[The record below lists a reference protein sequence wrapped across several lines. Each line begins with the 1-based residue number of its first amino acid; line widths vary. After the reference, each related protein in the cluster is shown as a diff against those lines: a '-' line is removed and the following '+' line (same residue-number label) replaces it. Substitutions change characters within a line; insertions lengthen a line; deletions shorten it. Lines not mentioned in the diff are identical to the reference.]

1 MPSSKNLTTNNTQNF
16 ILKGFN
22 SIQIGLYM
30 LLGVYVIN
38 ASILG
43 FIADSNPL
51 GMLSIEIIESICMF
65 MVVLVG
71 FFSMFAVFF
80 SSRRA
85 ARKAGVAVW
94 NAASKKQFGLY
105 ALAVILG
112 MFLLSLAKNTAVN
125 YATPFFLGYLGLV
138 MALFNTQ
145 RKKPYDLLVAICLL
159 LAVVVFVI
167 PTYWYSSLLI
177 LGGSFFV
184 YGIANRK

>member
-1 MPSSKNLTTNNTQNF
+1 MATDKNLTENTNQNF

-71 FFSMFAVFF
+71 FFSMFAIFF

-105 ALAVILG
+105 ALALILG
-112 MFLLSLAKNTAVN
+112 MFLLSLAKNTAVKRGETIVN
-125 YATPFFLGYLGLV
+125 IIDTPGHADFGGEVERGLEMV
-138 MALFNTQ
+138 
-145 RKKPYDLLVAICLL
+145 DGVILLVDASEGPLPQTR
-159 LAVVVFVI
+159 FV
-167 PTYWYSSLLI
+167 L
-177 LGGSFFV
+177 
-184 YGIANRK
+184 RKAL

>member
-1 MPSSKNLTTNNTQNF
+1 MASFLC
-16 ILKGFN
+16 
-22 SIQIGLYM
+22 
-30 LLGVYVIN
+30 LL
-38 ASILG
+38 
-43 FIADSNPL
+43 F
-51 GMLSIEIIESICMF
+51 
-65 MVVLVG
+65 
-71 FFSMFAVFF
+71 FF

-125 YATPFFLGYLGLV
+125 YATPFFLGYLGLL
-138 MALFNTQ
+138 MALFNPQ
-145 RKKPYDLLVAICLL
+145 RKKAYDLLVALCLV
-159 LAVVVFVI
+159 LAVVVVVI
-167 PTYWYSSLLI
+167 PTYWYSSVLI

>member
-1 MPSSKNLTTNNTQNF
+1 MASSKNLTTNTAQNF

-38 ASILG
+38 AAILG

-65 MVVLVG
+65 MVVLVS

-125 YATPFFLGYLGLV
+125 YATPFFLGYVGLL
-138 MALFNTQ
+138 MALFNAQ
-145 RKKPYDLLVAICLL
+145 RKKAYDLLVALCLV
-159 LAVVVFVI
+159 LAVVVVVI
-167 PTYWYSSLLI
+167 PTYWYSSVLI

-184 YGIANRK
+184 YGITNRK